1 MVLYG
6 IISVLSTLILLKKV
20 GISMKIYFVE
30 DEKDLSEI
38 IRKYL
43 VREGYETT
51 VFLDGE
57 HAMEHIN
64 DPVDLWILDI
74 MLSGEV
80 SGYDLIKALK
90 TSGSPASVIFTSA
103 RDQDLDK
110 IMGLELGS
118 DDYLAKP
125 YSPRELILRVK
136 AVLKRHAQASA
147 SEIVTYAHYE
157 INVTRREIRTG
168 SQMIDLTNK
177 EFELL
182 LFFLKNLNQ
191 AFGREQ
197 ILKHVWGENYYGSD
211 RVVDDLLRRLR
222 HKMPDLKI
230 ETIYGF
236 GYRLL

>member
-1 MVLYG
+1 
-6 IISVLSTLILLKKV
+6 
-20 GISMKIYFVE
+20 MKIYYVE

-43 VREGYETT
+43 VREGYDAT
-51 VFLDGE
+51 VFYDGE
-57 HAMEHIN
+57 TAMEHIE
-64 DPVDLWILDI
+64 DEVDLWILDI
-74 MLSGEV
+74 MLTGEI
-80 SGYDLIKALK
+80 SGYDLIKKLK
-90 TSGSPASVIFTSA
+90 EIGSSSAVIFTSA

-136 AVLKRHAQASA
+136 AVLKRHSQGQT
-147 SEIVTYAHYE
+147 SEIVNYGSYE
-157 INVTRREIRTG
+157 INLTRREIK
-168 SQMIDLTNK
+168 SDHDMVDLTNK

-182 LFFLKNLNQ
+182 LFFLKNMNT
-191 AFGREQ
+191 AFGRDE
-197 ILKHVWGENYYGSD
+197 ILKHVWGDNYYGSD

-222 HKMPDLKI
+222 HKMPELKI

>member
-1 MVLYG
+1 
-6 IISVLSTLILLKKV
+6 
-20 GISMKIYFVE
+20 MKIYYVE

-43 VREGYETT
+43 LREGYETT
-51 VFLDGE
+51 VFYDGE
-57 HAMEHIN
+57 TAMKHI
-64 DPVDLWILDI
+64 DDQVDMWILDI
-74 MLSGEV
+74 MLTGDV

-90 TSGSPASVIFTSA
+90 EKNSPAAVIFTSA

-136 AVLKRHAQASA
+136 AVLKRHYHGYSN
-147 SEIVTYAHYE
+147 ELMVYADYE
-157 INVTRREIRTG
+157 INVTKREIR
-168 SQMIDLTNK
+168 SKDQFIELTNK

-182 LFFLKNLNQ
+182 LFFLKNINT
-191 AFGREQ
+191 AFEREE
-197 ILKHVWGENYYGSD
+197 ILKHVWGDNYYGSD

-222 HKMPDLKI
+222 HKMPQLKI
-230 ETIYGF
+230 ETIYGY

>member
-1 MVLYG
+1 
-6 IISVLSTLILLKKV
+6 
-20 GISMKIYFVE
+20 MKIYYVE

-43 VREGYETT
+43 VREGYDAT
-51 VFLDGE
+51 VFYDGE
-57 HAMEHIN
+57 TAMEHIH
-64 DPVDLWILDI
+64 DDVDLWILDI
-74 MLSGEV
+74 MLTGEI
-80 SGYDLIKALK
+80 SGYDLIKKIKESNSSSA
-90 TSGSPASVIFTSA
+90 VIFTSA

-136 AVLKRHAQASA
+136 AVLKRHRQGQT
-147 SEIVTYAHYE
+147 SEVVSYGSYE
-157 INVTRREIRTG
+157 INLTRREIK
-168 SQMIDLTNK
+168 SDSEMIDLTNK

-182 LFFLKNLNQ
+182 LFFLKNMNT
-191 AFGREQ
+191 AFGREE

-222 HKMPDLKI
+222 HKMPELKI

>member
-1 MVLYG
+1 
-6 IISVLSTLILLKKV
+6 
-20 GISMKIYFVE
+20 MKIYYVE

-51 VFLDGE
+51 VFYDGE
-57 HAMEHIN
+57 TAMEHIN
-64 DPVDLWILDI
+64 DQVDMWILDI
-74 MLSGEV
+74 MLTGEIN
-80 SGYDLIKALK
+80 GYDLIKTLK
-90 TSGSPASVIFTSA
+90 ENNSKASVIFTSA

-136 AVLKRHAQASA
+136 AVLKRQNQGKTN
-147 SEIVTYAHYE
+147 EMMTYGKYE
-157 INVTRREIRTG
+157 INVTKREIKVND
-168 SQMIDLTNK
+168 QLIDLTNK

-182 LFFLKNLNQ
+182 LFFLKNINNP
-191 AFGREQ
+191 FGRED
-197 ILKHVWGENYYGSD
+197 ILKHVWGDNYYGSD

-222 HKMPDLKI
+222 HKMPELKI

>member
-1 MVLYG
+1 VCLCA
-6 IISVLSTLILLKKV
+6 LILLKKA
-20 GISMKIYFVE
+20 GKAMKIYYVE
-30 DEKDLSEI
+30 DEKDLAEI

-51 VFLDGE
+51 VFHDGE
-57 HAMEHIN
+57 TALEHVQ
-64 DPVDLWILDI
+64 DPVDMWILDI
-74 MLSGEV
+74 MLTGEV
-80 SGYDLIKALK
+80 SGYDLIKAIK
-90 TSGSPASVIFTSA
+90 ENHSTASVIFTSA

-136 AVLKRHAQASA
+136 AVLKRQLIPQV
-147 SEIVTYAHYE
+147 SEIVRYGEYE
-157 INVTRREIRTG
+157 INITKREIRLE
-168 SQMIDLTNK
+168 SEMIDLTNK

-182 LFFLKNLNQ
+182 LFFIKNINQ
-191 AFGREQ
+191 AFARED

-222 HKMPDLKI
+222 HKMPELKI
-230 ETIYGF
+230 ETIYGY

>member
-1 MVLYG
+1 
-6 IISVLSTLILLKKV
+6 
-20 GISMKIYFVE
+20 MKIYYVE

-51 VFLDGE
+51 VFHDGE
-57 HAMEHIN
+57 TALEHIA

-74 MLSGEV
+74 MLTGEV
-80 SGYDLIKALK
+80 SGYDIIKALK
-90 TSGSPASVIFTSA
+90 ENHSPSAVIFTSA

-136 AVLKRHAQASA
+136 AVLKRHQIAQT
-147 SEIVTYAHYE
+147 SEMVSYGDYE
-157 INVTRREIRTG
+157 INITRREIKDG
-168 SQMIDLTNK
+168 HEFIDLTNK

-182 LFFLKNLNQ
+182 LFFIRNMNQ
-191 AFGREQ
+191 PFARED

-222 HKMPDLKI
+222 HKMPLLKI

>member
-1 MVLYG
+1 
-6 IISVLSTLILLKKV
+6 
-20 GISMKIYFVE
+20 MKIYYVE

-43 VREGYETT
+43 IREGYETT
-51 VFLDGE
+51 VFHDGE
-57 HAMEHIN
+57 SAMQHVA
-64 DPVDLWILDI
+64 DPVDMWILDI
-74 MLSGEV
+74 MLTGEV
-80 SGYDLIKALK
+80 SGYDLIKAIK
-90 TSGSPASVIFTSA
+90 DSQSSAAVIFTSA

-136 AVLKRHAQASA
+136 AVLKRHQAPQV
-147 SEIVTYAHYE
+147 SEVVRYADYE
-157 INVTRREIRTG
+157 INITRREIKSG
-168 SQMIDLTNK
+168 NAMIDLTNK

-182 LFFLKNLNQ
+182 LFFIKNMNQ
-191 AFGREQ
+191 AFARED

-222 HKMPDLKI
+222 HKMPELKI

>member
-1 MVLYG
+1 
-6 IISVLSTLILLKKV
+6 
-20 GISMKIYFVE
+20 MKIYYVE
-30 DEKDLSEI
+30 DEKDLAEI

-51 VFLDGE
+51 VFHDGE
-57 HAMEHIN
+57 TALEHVQ
-64 DPVDLWILDI
+64 DPVDMWILDI
-74 MLSGEV
+74 MLTGEV
-80 SGYDLIKALK
+80 SGYDLIKAIK
-90 TSGSPASVIFTSA
+90 ENHSTASVIFTSA

-118 DDYLAKP
+118 YDYLAKP

-136 AVLKRHAQASA
+136 AVLKRQLIPQV
-147 SEIVTYAHYE
+147 SEIVRYGEYE
-157 INVTRREIRTG
+157 INITKREIRLE
-168 SQMIDLTNK
+168 SEMIDLTNK

-182 LFFLKNLNQ
+182 LFFIKNINQ
-191 AFGREQ
+191 AFARED

-222 HKMPDLKI
+222 HKMPELKI
-230 ETIYGF
+230 ETIYGY

>member
-1 MVLYG
+1 M
-6 IISVLSTLILLKKV
+6 
-20 GISMKIYFVE
+20 MKIYYVE

-38 IRKYL
+38 IKKYL
-43 VREGYETT
+43 QREGFEVS
-51 VFLDGE
+51 VFYDGE
-57 HAMEHIN
+57 SAMAHIN
-64 DPVDLWILDI
+64 DHVDLWILDI
-74 MLSGEV
+74 MLTGDV

-90 TSGSPASVIFTSA
+90 ANHNPASVIFTSA

-136 AVLKRHAQASA
+136 AVLKRQQYIPVNES
-147 SEIVTYAHYE
+147 VTYDNYE
-157 INVTRREIRTG
+157 IDIAKREIKYEN
-168 SQMIDLTNK
+168 QMIELTNK

-182 LFFLKNLNQ
+182 LFFLKSRNK
-191 AFGREQ
+191 AFSRDD
-197 ILKHVWGENYYGSD
+197 ILKHIWGNNYYGSD

-222 HKMPDLKI
+222 HKMPELKI
-230 ETIYGF
+230 ETIYGY

>member
-1 MVLYG
+1 MN
-6 IISVLSTLILLKKV
+6 
-20 GISMKIYFVE
+20 IYYVE

-43 VREGYETT
+43 IREGYQVT
-51 VFLDGE
+51 VFYDGE
-57 HAMEHIN
+57 TAMNHIN
-64 DPVDLWILDI
+64 DVVDLWILDI
-74 MLSGEV
+74 MLTGEIN
-80 SGYDLIKALK
+80 GYDLIKALK
-90 TSGSPASVIFTSA
+90 EKNSKSAVIFTSA

-136 AVLKRHAQASA
+136 AILKRAQSGTN
-147 SEIVTYAHYE
+147 ETVTYDRYE
-157 INVTRREIRTG
+157 INLTKREIKYG
-168 SQMIDLTNK
+168 NQLIDLTNK

-182 LFFLKNLNQ
+182 LFFLKHMNK
-191 AFGREQ
+191 AFAREE
-197 ILKHVWGENYYGSD
+197 ILKHVWGDNYYGSD

-222 HKMPDLKI
+222 HKMPELKI

>member
-1 MVLYG
+1 
-6 IISVLSTLILLKKV
+6 
-20 GISMKIYFVE
+20 MKIYYVE
-30 DEKDLSEI
+30 DEKDLAEI

-43 VREGYETT
+43 VREGYKTT
-51 VFLDGE
+51 VFHDGE
-57 HAMEHIN
+57 TALEHVS
-64 DPVDLWILDI
+64 DPVDMWILDI
-74 MLSGEV
+74 MLTGEV
-80 SGYDLIKALK
+80 SGYDLIKAIK
-90 TSGSPASVIFTSA
+90 ENHSTAAVIFTSA

-136 AVLKRHAQASA
+136 AVLKRQLIPQV
-147 SEIVTYAHYE
+147 SEIVRYGEYE
-157 INVTRREIRTG
+157 INITKREIRLE
-168 SQMIDLTNK
+168 SEMIDLTNK

-182 LFFLKNLNQ
+182 LFFIKNINQ
-191 AFGREQ
+191 AFARED

-222 HKMPDLKI
+222 HKMPELKI
-230 ETIYGF
+230 ETIYGY

>member
-1 MVLYG
+1 
-6 IISVLSTLILLKKV
+6 
-20 GISMKIYFVE
+20 MKIYYVE

-43 VREGYETT
+43 IREGYETT
-51 VFLDGE
+51 VFHDGE
-57 HAMEHIN
+57 SAMEHIN
-64 DPVDLWILDI
+64 DRVDLWILDI
-74 MLSGEV
+74 MLTGEI

-90 TSGSPASVIFTSA
+90 QRENPAAVIFTSA

-136 AVLKRHAQASA
+136 AVLKRRNTGQQ
-147 SEIVTYAHYE
+147 SELVHYGNYE
-157 INVTRREIRTG
+157 INLTRREIKDKENEK
-168 SQMIDLTNK
+168 MVDLTNK

-182 LFFLKNLNQ
+182 LFFLKNINT
-191 AFGREQ
+191 AFGRDD
-197 ILKHVWGENYYGSD
+197 ILRHVWGDNYYGSD

-222 HKMPDLKI
+222 HKMPELKI

>member
-1 MVLYG
+1 
-6 IISVLSTLILLKKV
+6 
-20 GISMKIYFVE
+20 MKIYYVE

-43 VREGYETT
+43 SREGYETT
-51 VFLDGE
+51 VFYDGE
-57 HAMEHIN
+57 TAMEHID

-74 MLSGEV
+74 MLTGEI

-90 TSGSPASVIFTSA
+90 ERHSTSAVIFTSA

-136 AVLKRHAQASA
+136 AILKRHSQSQAS
-147 SEIVTYAHYE
+147 EMVTYDEYE
-157 INVTRREIRTG
+157 INLTKREIK
-168 SQMIDLTNK
+168 SKNQMIDLTNK

-182 LFFLKNLNQ
+182 LFFLKNLNT
-191 AFGREQ
+191 AFGRED

-222 HKMPDLKI
+222 HKMPELKI
-230 ETIYGF
+230 ETIYGY